1 MVHQIRRF
9 LQADKLEGII
19 DLPEEFKN
27 QRVEVVVKPTV
38 PIEEEPKD
46 PARIEAAI
54 ERFCNIIPDSSPY
67 RKMTLDQIR
76 EERMSE
82 RYGIQFTD

>member
-9 LQADKLEGII
+9 MQADKLEGII

-38 PIEEEPKD
+38 PIDDEPKD
-46 PARIEAAI
+46 PERIEAAI
-54 ERFCNIIPDSSPY
+54 ERFCHIIPDSSPY
-67 RKMTLDQIR
+67 RKMTLEQIR
-76 EERMSE
+76 EERLSE
-82 RYGIQFTD
+82 RYGIKFTD